1 MAIDQIIITIGGLLL
16 ASTVAWYFWFSEA
29 KGTKL
34 AVAESGIQ
42 ETLITVKGGYSPDV
56 IVVEAG
62 KPVRLNFRRE
72 ETAACSE
79 QVLFPDFNKQETLT
93 PVAAGILY
101 PFIGLLLSP
110 LLAGA
115 AMAFSSVTVVFNANR
130 LRRFTP
136 KI

>member
-1 MAIDQIIITIGGLLL
+1 MAIDQIIITIGGFLLTS
-16 ASTVAWYFWFSEA
+16 AVAWYFWFSEA

-34 AVAESGIQ
+34 AVAGNGIQ

-79 QVLFPDFNKQETLT
+79 QVLFPDFNKQ
-93 PVAAGILY
+93 AALPPHKTI
-101 PFIGLLLSP
+101 PIE
-110 LLAGA
+110 
-115 AMAFSSVTVVFNANR
+115 
-130 LRRFTP
+130 FTP
-136 KI
+136 MKPGEYGFQCGMGMLRGKLIVE